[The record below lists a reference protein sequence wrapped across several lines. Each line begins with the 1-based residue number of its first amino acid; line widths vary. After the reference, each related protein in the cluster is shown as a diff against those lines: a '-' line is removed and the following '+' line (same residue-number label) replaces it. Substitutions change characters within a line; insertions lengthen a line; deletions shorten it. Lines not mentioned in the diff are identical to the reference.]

1 MHFTPSGSEHGKADL
16 MNQSTP
22 STSQPV
28 RAVVFD
34 MDGLMLDT
42 ERIYHHAFGVA
53 GAELGYEV
61 PEALLLATT
70 GRTMPDVYRL
80 FAAHFGA
87 DFPLEA
93 FKELWFTRWNEQ
105 VSREGIPQKAGLR
118 DLLDWLEAQSIPKAV
133 ATSTAQEEAR
143 FTLRAGGIAERFAII
158 VSGDQ
163 ITHGKPAPDI
173 YLLAAQRL
181 NIPPEEC
188 VALEDSEAG
197 VLAATSAGMRTIM
210 VPDIKQPAPEVAAR
224 AALIAPSLHEA
235 QAWLQAQRLSVYP

>member
-1 MHFTPSGSEHGKADL
+1 
-16 MNQSTP
+16 MNLSSPTLL
-22 STSQPV
+22 QPFQ
-28 RAVVFD
+28 AVVFD

-53 GAELGYEV
+53 GAELGYPV
-61 PEALLLATT
+61 PESLLLATT

-80 FAAHFGA
+80 FADHFGPT
-87 DFPLEA
+87 FPLET
-93 FKELWFTRWNEQ
+93 FKERWFTRWNEE
-105 VSREGIPQKAGLR
+105 VGRNGIPKKAGLCE
-118 DLLDWLEAQSIPKAV
+118 LLDWLEAQPIPKAV

-143 FTLRAGGIAERFAII
+143 FTLRAGGIAGRFELV

-181 NIPPEEC
+181 GIPPEAC

-197 VLAATSAGMRTIM
+197 VLAATAAGMRTIL
-210 VPDIKQPAPEVAAR
+210 VPDIKRPAPEVAAR
-224 AALIAPSLHEA
+224 AALVAPSLHEA
-235 QAWLQAQRLSVYP
+235 KAWLQALRSQVQS